1 MSNSMGKKSPKILR
15 IAISGKSGCGNT
27 TVTRLV
33 SEKLAIKMVN
43 YTFRSLAEDE
53 GVSFEEIRRRA
64 ELNDEIDRL
73 VDQRQIEMAMKG
85 SCILGSRLAIW
96 MLKEADLRVYLN
108 VKLEERVRRIQKR
121 EGGEIDQRMQET
133 VERDLLDHER
143 YLRIYGINNDIFSF
157 ADIIIN
163 SSRLDAEQVANLII
177 GALPKEYLENLSNYE
192 EKPKMSKKKVST
204 VASETIPT

>member
-1 MSNSMGKKSPKILR
+1 MLNKTEQEDSEQKILR

-27 TVTRLV
+27 TASRLV
-33 SEKLAIKMVN
+33 SEKLGIRMVN

-73 VDQRQIEMAMKG
+73 VDQRQIEMAMDS

-108 VKLEERVRRIQKR
+108 VNLEERVRRIHKR
-121 EGGEIDQRMQET
+121 EGGELAQRMQET
-133 VERDLLDHER
+133 VERDQLDHER

-163 SSRLDAEQVANLII
+163 SSRLEAEQVANLII
-177 GALPKEYLENLSNYE
+177 GAIPKNYLE
-192 EKPKMSKKKVST
+192 KMKVKKISST
-204 VASETIPT
+204 KK